1 MRKDSRTIK
10 TGQFHRVWQHLFGLQ
25 LGDTVKTKFK
35 MLTLNA
41 EGVGLV
47 YLRKGRVGKVVGKR
61 GSLFIVDF
69 GDTKA
74 YCYESELELHVGKR
88 NG

>member
-1 MRKDSRTIK
+1 
-10 TGQFHRVWQHLFGLQ
+10 
-25 LGDTVKTKFK
+25 